1 MLQGSQGS
9 LPILLVDDDPQLLLT
24 ARLVLEHSG
33 YTDTVSFTDGREA
46 LEYLEKHG
54 ASLIVLDLMM
64 PEMSG
69 IDALLRIEERFPH
82 VPVIIMT
89 GTNEVE
95 TAVQCMKSGAFD
107 YLVKP
112 IDRDRFI
119 ATIRRAFE
127 MASLKREVTS
137 LKKQLLSGEPSN
149 AGAFSSIVTRSG
161 KMLKLFQYIEVLAG
175 TAQPVLITGETG
187 VGKELLARTINTVSG
202 LKGPF
207 IAVNVAGLDDT
218 IFSDTLFGHV
228 RGAFTGADKDREGL
242 IAKAS
247 GGTLL
252 LDEIGEINI
261 ASQLKLLRLLQ
272 EGDYYPLGSDTPKKS
287 RARIVAATNKSL
299 SDLVDRGVFR
309 NDLYFRLRGHQITAP
324 PLRERMEDI
333 PLLFDRFLEEA
344 AEALNKKKP
353 AVPPELFTL
362 LATYN
367 FPGNVRELKSM
378 VYDALARHRTSV
390 LSTESFR
397 AIILGEHAADSHTRP
412 IAEKILSATDRLP
425 TLREAEDSL
434 ITEALRRSGGN
445 QSIAASLLGIN
456 RSTLNKRL
464 NRKHDDDP
472 Q

>member
-1 MLQGSQGS
+1 ML
-9 LPILLVDDDPQLLLT
+9 
-24 ARLVLEHSG
+24 
-33 YTDTVSFTDGREA
+33 
-46 LEYLEKHG
+46 
-54 ASLIVLDLMM
+54 
-64 PEMSG
+64 
-69 IDALLRIEERFPH
+69 
-82 VPVIIMT
+82 
-89 GTNEVE
+89 N
-95 TAVQCMKSGAFD
+95 
-107 YLVKP
+107 
-112 IDRDRFI
+112 
-119 ATIRRAFE
+119 
-127 MASLKREVTS
+127 
-137 LKKQLLSGEPSN
+137 
-149 AGAFSSIVTRSG
+149 
-161 KMLKLFQYIEVLAG
+161 LFQYIEVLAG
-175 TAQPVLITGETG
+175 TAQPVLIMGETG
-187 VGKELLARTINTVSG
+187 VGKELFARTIHAVSG

-218 IFSDTLFGHV
+218 VFSDTLFGHV

-287 RARIVAATNKSL
+287 TARIVAATNKSL

-309 NDLYFRLRGHQITAP
+309 NDLYFRLRGHQIAAP

-344 AEALNKKKP
+344 AQALNKKKP

-397 AIILGEHAADSHTRP
+397 AIILSEHAVDSHVKQNGVLGT
-412 IAEKILSATDRLP
+412 ADRLP
-425 TLREAEDSL
+425 TLREAEDGL
-434 ITEALRRSGGN
+434 ITEALRRSAGN

-464 NRKHDDDP
+464 NRKHDGD
-472 Q
+472 QQ

>member
-1 MLQGSQGS
+1 MHQGPQGS

-24 ARLVLEHSG
+24 ARLVIEHSG

-46 LEYLEKHG
+46 LEFLEKNG

-89 GTNEVE
+89 GKNEVE

-127 MASLKREVTS
+127 MASLRREVTS
-137 LKKQLLSGEPSN
+137 LKNQLLSGEPSN
-149 AGAFSSIVTRSG
+149 AGAFSSIVTHSK
-161 KMLKLFQYIEVLAG
+161 KMLNLFQYIEVLAG
-175 TAQPVLITGETG
+175 TAQPVLIMGETG
-187 VGKELLARTINTVSG
+187 VGKELFARTIHAVSG

-218 IFSDTLFGHV
+218 VFSDTLFGHV

-287 RARIVAATNKSL
+287 TARIL
-299 SDLVDRGVFR
+299 STGAYSGMTSTSACGGIRSPL
-309 NDLYFRLRGHQITAP
+309 P
-324 PLRERMEDI
+324 PLGSAWRI
-333 PLLFDRFLEEA
+333 FRFSSTGFS
-344 AEALNKKKP
+344 K
-353 AVPPELFTL
+353 
-362 LATYN
+362 
-367 FPGNVRELKSM
+367 R
-378 VYDALARHRTSV
+378 RHR
-390 LSTESFR
+390 
-397 AIILGEHAADSHTRP
+397 P
-412 IAEKILSATDRLP
+412 
-425 TLREAEDSL
+425 
-434 ITEALRRSGGN
+434 
-445 QSIAASLLGIN
+445 
-456 RSTLNKRL
+456 
-464 NRKHDDDP
+464 
-472 Q
+472 